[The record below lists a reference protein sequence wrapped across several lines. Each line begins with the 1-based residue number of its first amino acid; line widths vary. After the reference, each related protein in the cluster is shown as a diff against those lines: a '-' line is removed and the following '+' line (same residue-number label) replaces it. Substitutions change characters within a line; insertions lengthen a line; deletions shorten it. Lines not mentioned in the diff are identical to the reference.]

1 MKYIFSVLLSSL
13 PLTAQE
19 WRIYQ
24 YSNKYSISIPP
35 TLELRKE
42 DDIYTQAVRKIL
54 GQQIVYQI
62 LSDNKAELKGLTAQD
77 RADWEK
83 QYAADIQGLEPEQ
96 AERLYR
102 NVKFR
107 EKFGNRPDYETLKRY
122 TPKQRDSLYNEAY
135 EKKYPERIIFQ
146 QAGLSINKPEY
157 KSRYCRILI
166 DHYTSEEGSYYPYS
180 TDRVDFDI
188 SYYQGILKSAESELQ
203 NFGAQILDVMRAD
216 TCTINDCLATKVIY
230 KRTGYNGESPVI
242 VAIYM
247 IFNYTECIRLTYSFR
262 EIEQEVWLN
271 DLIKT
276 RDSFQWM
283 NLNLKQKTV
292 DVMDTTK
299 DEAIR
304 EGMEV
309 GISTVCKIMLEVIF
323 GCCFLI
329 FVIKSR
335 RKKNTKGII
344 NTFTADDT
352 QINLRNTI
360 IDRLPTETTTIHKTK
375 HEDVKN
381 RIWKIVK
388 KLLLTTTI
396 IVSSCVICTLMGNY
410 GYYINCY
417 FYFPFYFVV
426 TTYYIYLIWRRQEV
440 HSEDI
445 VFYPLLKKIGIY
457 SNISDS
463 YTLRKKLLVSV
474 IPLSLAT
481 ILTSLLVVSISSL
494 APEEDE
500 VSIGSI
506 LLGLPVLAWGVFF
519 VYVYG
524 RKWLNNAQKI

>member
-1 MKYIFSVLLSSL
+1 MPWTPQYKAKFTLSFVVWLQKNIAMKYIISTLFLLLSLSVI
-13 PLTAQE
+13 AQE
-19 WRIYQ
+19 WSTYQ
-24 YSNKYSISIPP
+24 YFNKYSISIPP
-35 TLELRKE
+35 TLELRR
-42 DDIYTQAVRKIL
+42 DSDVYTQIL
-54 GQQIVYQI
+54 
-62 LSDNKAELKGLTAQD
+62 N
-77 RADWEK
+77 
-83 QYAADIQGLEPEQ
+83 DIQSGIVG
-96 AERLYR
+96 YHITSS
-102 NVKFR
+102 NKGKIV
-107 EKFGNRPDYETLKRY
+107 
-122 TPKQRDSLYNEAY
+122 
-135 EKKYPERIIFQ
+135 FQ
-146 QAGLSINKPEY
+146 QTGLSTNKHEY

-166 DHYTSEEGSYYPYS
+166 EHYSCEEGSYYPYS

-188 SYYQGILKSAESELQ
+188 SYYQGILKSAQTELQ

-242 VAIYM
+242 VATYM

-262 EIEQEVWLN
+262 EIEQNIWLN

-283 NLNLKQKTV
+283 NLNLKQKIV

-309 GISTVCKIMLEVIF
+309 GISTVWKILLEVIF
-323 GCCFLI
+323 GCLFLI
-329 FVIKSR
+329 FIIKSR
-335 RKKNTKGII
+335 REKDTKGII

-352 QINLRNTI
+352 QINLRDTI

-396 IVSSCVICTLMGNY
+396 VVSSCVICTLMGDY

-417 FYFPFYFVV
+417 FYFPFYFIV

-440 HSEDI
+440 YSEDI

-481 ILTSLLVVSISSL
+481 ILISLLVVSISSL
-494 APEEDE
+494 APEDDE
-500 VSIGSI
+500 VSIGSCF
-506 LLGLPVLAWGVFF
+506 LGLPVIAWIVFF
-519 VYVYG
+519 VSMYG
-524 RKWLNNAQKI
+524 KKWIDDARKM

>member
-1 MKYIFSVLLSSL
+1 MVWASLVLCDCRYVVMPWTPQYKAKSTLSFVVWLQKNIAMKYIISTLLLLLSLSVI
-13 PLTAQE
+13 AQE
-19 WRIYQ
+19 WSTYQ

-35 TLELRKE
+35 TLELRR
-42 DDIYTQAVRKIL
+42 DSDVYTQIL
-54 GQQIVYQI
+54 
-62 LSDNKAELKGLTAQD
+62 N
-77 RADWEK
+77 
-83 QYAADIQGLEPEQ
+83 DIQSGIVG
-96 AERLYR
+96 YHITSS
-102 NVKFR
+102 NKGKIV
-107 EKFGNRPDYETLKRY
+107 
-122 TPKQRDSLYNEAY
+122 
-135 EKKYPERIIFQ
+135 FQ
-146 QAGLSINKPEY
+146 QTGLSTNKHEY

-166 DHYTSEEGSYYPYS
+166 EHYSCEEGSYYPYS

-188 SYYQGILKSAESELQ
+188 SYYQGILKSAQTELQ
-203 NFGAQILDVMRAD
+203 NFGVQILDVMRAD

-242 VAIYM
+242 VATYM

-283 NLNLKQKTV
+283 NLNLKQKIV

-304 EGMEV
+304 GGMEV

-335 RKKNTKGII
+335 REKDTKGII

-352 QINLRNTI
+352 QINLRDTI

-417 FYFPFYFVV
+417 FYFPFYFIV

-445 VFYPLLKKIGIY
+445 VFYPLLKKIRIY

-500 VSIGSI
+500 VSIGSFF
-506 LLGLPVLAWGVFF
+506 LGLPVIAWIMFF
-519 VYVYG
+519 VSMYG
-524 RKWLNNAQKI
+524 KKWIDDARKM